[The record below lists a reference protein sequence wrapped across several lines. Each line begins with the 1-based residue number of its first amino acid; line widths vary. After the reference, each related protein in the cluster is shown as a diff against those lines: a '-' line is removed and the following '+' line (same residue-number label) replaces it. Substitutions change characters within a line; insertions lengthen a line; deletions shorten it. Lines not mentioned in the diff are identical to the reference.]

1 MSDVPI
7 GLLAGAL
14 IALVALSA
22 VLSASETGVAALSR
36 HRLRQLAKSGNRSAR
51 RLRRLL
57 GRPHG
62 LSGLMQHLNTL
73 TRLSAAAVATLLAL
87 RLGGGHTF
95 AAVLLVTFV
104 ALIVAEIAAKKLAA
118 LYPEQIAFPAS
129 FALTLLMRLLQP
141 LVRSTTGIANGL
153 LRLFG
158 IRTDSVPPAPKM
170 PRGIS
175 GGADDVLSQQHQE
188 MVTNLLDLANATV
201 EDIMAPRSEIV
212 GIDLEDGIEDIV
224 AQLSSTR
231 FTRLPVFRG
240 SIEQVEGVIHVRRL
254 LPLVLSGAFDKE
266 QLIARVRE
274 PYFIPEG
281 TPLHIQLLNFQR
293 NKRSFGLVV
302 DEYGDILGLVTLEDI
317 LEEIVGDFTDPLGW
331 TKQIQALD
339 DGSYLVEGST
349 SVRELN
355 RVLDWNLPTDGPKTL
370 NGVILEQL
378 EAIPQAGVSLRI
390 AGMPVTILQTSG
402 YKVKTAQVFP
412 AYRRNQI

>member
-1 MSDVPI
+1 
-7 GLLAGAL
+7 LLAGAL

-158 IRTDSVPPAPKM
+158 IRTDSVPPAPEM

>member
-158 IRTDSVPPAPKM
+158 IRTDSVPPAPEM

-224 AQLSSTR
+224 TQLSSTR